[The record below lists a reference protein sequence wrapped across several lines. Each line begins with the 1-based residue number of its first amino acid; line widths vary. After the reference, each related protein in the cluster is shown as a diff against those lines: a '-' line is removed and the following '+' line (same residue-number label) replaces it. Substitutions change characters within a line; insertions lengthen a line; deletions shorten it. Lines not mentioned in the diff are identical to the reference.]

1 MKARHRNRINADALG
16 RLDQLP
22 AMLRAER
29 SRRELSQRQAA
40 AEIGIG
46 FSTVARVE
54 NGGWPDAPGFLAII
68 AWLGVPGDWFLAS
81 DKNQDAYRR
90 GWDDC
95 ATAVRAAMQQP
106 ARDGGDCPCG
116 CPAAEGCY
124 CGQGCGCDPCQ
135 YCDRNAD
142 WEALTG
148 QPAQDGGRE

>member
-1 MKARHRNRINADALG
+1 MKERHRNRINAAELA

-29 SRRELSQRQAA
+29 TRRELSQRQAA

-68 AWLGVPGDWFLAS
+68 AWLGMPGGWFLAEGEH
-81 DKNQDAYRR
+81 QDAYRR

-95 ATAVRAAMQQP
+95 AAAVRAATEGPKQS
-106 ARDGGDCPCG
+106 G
-116 CPAAEGCY
+116 PAAPDAE
-124 CGQGCGCDPCQ
+124 P
-135 YCDRNAD
+135 R
-142 WEALTG
+142 
-148 QPAQDGGRE
+148 